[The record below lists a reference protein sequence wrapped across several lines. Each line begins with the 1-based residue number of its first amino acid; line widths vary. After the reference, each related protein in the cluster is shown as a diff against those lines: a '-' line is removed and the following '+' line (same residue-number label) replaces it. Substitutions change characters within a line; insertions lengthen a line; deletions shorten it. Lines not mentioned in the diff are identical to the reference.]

1 MKYTTLNDGNRIPML
16 GIGTFLLQPDDC
28 EAAVL
33 AALECG
39 YRHIDTA
46 NAYLNERACGRAMK
60 RSGVPR
66 ENIFLTTKL
75 FPCSYKEAGKEIDA
89 TLKRLDVEYID
100 LLLLHQPYGDVKN
113 AWQALER
120 AVQAGKVRSIG
131 VSNFETK
138 DMKKLL
144 SYATIKPALLQCECH
159 PYHAM
164 DEIRQDIP
172 VMAWYPLGHGDSGL
186 LGEPVFAELGKKH
199 GKTPAQ
205 IVLRWHIQKGNIVIP
220 GSKNPDHIREN
231 LEVFGFALSEDEMAR
246 IAKLDGRKKFFKMPV
261 PMALAMPLMKMDFD
275 AQK

>member
-1 MKYTTLNDGNRIPML
+1 MEYMVLNDGNQIPML

-46 NAYLNERACGRAMK
+46 NAYMNERACGRAMK

-66 ENIFLTTKL
+66 EEIFLTTKL
-75 FPCSYKEAGKEIDA
+75 FPCSYKEADKEIDA
-89 TLKRLDVEYID
+89 TMKRLDVEYID

-120 AVQAGKVRSIG
+120 AVRAGKVRSIG
-131 VSNFETK
+131 VSNFEPK

-144 SYATIKPALLQCECH
+144 SYAVVKPALLQCECH

-164 DEIRQDIP
+164 DELRQEIQIE
-172 VMAWYPLGHGDSGL
+172 AWYPLGHGDAGL
-186 LGEPVFAELGKKH
+186 LNEPVFAELGKKY

-205 IVLRWHIQKGNIVIP
+205 IVLRWHIQKGNIAIP
-220 GSKNPDHIREN
+220 GSKNPAHIREN
-231 LEVFGFALSEDEMAR
+231 FDIFDFSLTDAEMAE
-246 IAKLDGRKKFFKMPV
+246 IAKLDGKKKFYKMPAA
-261 PMALAMPLMKMDFD
+261 MALALPVMKMDFD